1 LALDIEGLYRRL
13 GPMVLR
19 RCRALLRNDAKAE
32 DAMHDVFVALLRADT
47 RLDEAA
53 PAGLLLRV
61 ATNVCLNRLRAS
73 KRRPEDA
80 NDDLLLRIAANG
92 DDESR
97 AAARSLLGK
106 LFGIEDP
113 LAASTAT
120 LAVMHLCDGLTLEET
135 AREAGLSVSG
145 VRKRLARL
153 RTRLTALDAGEARKG
168 DSRGDA

>member
-32 DAMHDVFVALLRADT
+32 DAMHDVFVALLRADA
-47 RLDEAA
+47 RLDEEA

-61 ATNVCLNRLRAS
+61 ATNVCLNRLRTNR
-73 KRRPEDA
+73 RRPETPSDE
-80 NDDLLLRIAANG
+80 LLLQIAASG
-92 DDESR
+92 DDEAR
-97 AAARSLLGK
+97 VAARGMLAK
-106 LFGIEDP
+106 LFGIDDP

-120 LAVMHLCDGLTLEET
+120 LAVMHLCDGMTLEET

-153 RTRLTALDAGEARKG
+153 RTRLTALDASDAGKG
-168 DSRGDA
+168 GSRVDA

>member
-1 LALDIEGLYRRL
+1 MALDIEGLYRRL

-19 RCRALLRNDAKAE
+19 RCRALLRNDVQAQ
-32 DAMHDVFVALLRADT
+32 DAMHDVFVALLRADA
-47 RLDEAA
+47 RLAEEA

-61 ATNVCLNRLRAS
+61 ATNVCLNRLRTS
-73 KRRPEDA
+73 RRRPEHPDGE
-80 NDDLLLRIAANG
+80 LLLQIAAGG
-92 DDESR
+92 DDEGR
-97 AAARSLLGK
+97 AVARGLLGK
-106 LFGIEDP
+106 LFGIDDP

-153 RTRLTALDAGEARKG
+153 RGRLTALDAADGAKGE
-168 DSRGDA
+168 SHGDA

>member
-32 DAMHDVFVALLRADT
+32 DAMHDVFVALLRADA
-47 RLDEAA
+47 RLDEEA

-61 ATNVCLNRLRAS
+61 ATNVCLNRLRAG
-73 KRRPEDA
+73 KRRPETP
-80 NDDLLLRIAANG
+80 DDQLLLQIAGSG
-92 DDESR
+92 DDEAR
-97 AAARSLLGK
+97 ASARGMLAK
-106 LFGIEDP
+106 LFGLDDP

-120 LAVMHLCDGLTLEET
+120 LAVMHFCDGLTLEET

-153 RTRLTALDAGEARKG
+153 RTRLTALDAAVAGKG
-168 DSRGDA
+168 ASRVDA

>member
-1 LALDIEGLYRRL
+1 MALDIEGLYRRL

-19 RCRALLRNDAKAE
+19 RCRALLRNDQKAE
-32 DAMHDVFVALLRADT
+32 DAMHDVFVSLLRANA
-47 RLDEAA
+47 RLDEEA

-73 KRRPEDA
+73 KRRPEDP
-80 NDDLLLRIAANG
+80 NDELLLQIAAGGG
-92 DDESR
+92 DGEAR
-97 AAARSLLGK
+97 ASARDLLGK
-106 LFGIEDP
+106 LFGVDDP

-145 VRKRLARL
+145 VRKRLGRL
-153 RTRLTALDAGEARKG
+153 RGRLTALDTAERT
-168 DSRGDA
+168 SHEHH

>member
-19 RCRALLRNDAKAE
+19 RCHALLRNEGQAQ
-32 DAMHDVFVALLRADT
+32 DAMHDVFVAVLRADD
-47 RLDEAA
+47 RLADEA

-61 ATNVCLNRLRAS
+61 ATNVCLNRLRTS
-73 KRRPEDA
+73 KRRPETP
-80 NDDLLLRIAANG
+80 NDELLLQIAANG
-92 DDESR
+92 DGEAR
-97 AAARSLLGK
+97 AAARGMLTK
-106 LFGIEDP
+106 LFGIDDP

-153 RTRLTALDAGEARKG
+153 RVRLTELEAADPGKGE
-168 DSRGDA
+168 SRGDA

>member
-1 LALDIEGLYRRL
+1 MALDIEGLYRRL

-19 RCRALLRNDAKAE
+19 RCRALLRNEVQAQ
-32 DAMHDVFVALLRADT
+32 DAMHDVFVALLRADQ
-47 RLDEAA
+47 RLDEEA

-73 KRRPEDA
+73 KRRPETPSDE
-80 NDDLLLRIAANG
+80 LLAQIAASG
-92 DDESR
+92 DDEAR
-97 AAARSLLGK
+97 AAARGMLAK
-106 LFGIEDP
+106 LFGLDDP

-153 RTRLTALDAGEARKG
+153 RGRLTALDAAEAGKG
-168 DSRGDA
+168 GPHVDA